1 MNIKKRYL
9 LLMIAALLVVIF
21 TLMNQKSTV
30 ADTVSNEMVET
41 EVIEAKEIISEF
53 EDYDSSQYSI
63 ESPYIN
69 VDAYGMNPL
78 SAYVIM
84 PIDKAASF
92 SYTVQGIDDSA
103 DYTFTTDELQSE
115 SLVIP
120 VIGLYASFQNTVDI
134 TINYQDGT
142 TEEVSIAIETG
153 AVADYVTTKIDV
165 DTSSSSV
172 EEATGALDGG
182 FIFDN
187 RINGYDINGDVRVA
201 MEIEDLDWQGNAL
214 RINDDGTFMMGTM
227 DYIYNISITGRVLFE
242 YKSPDGYYMN
252 HDYMSAEDGNT
263 YVILSPDEENMT
275 YTDTGLKEEGFVA
288 VYETGV
294 DELPTQ
300 IFDIN
305 KLVVANAVNAVNTF
319 STAQDELVHLNAIA
333 YDEYSDTIML
343 SAQSQNAIIA
353 INPQDGS
360 LKWIIKDADD
370 VITNSELTLDVIG
383 DFEYTNG
390 QHSINITTDE
400 KYDDGDESTIELTVY
415 NNKFCLDWEGNAIV
429 STNGGYEASCASQN
443 ASSLLVYRIDTE
455 ENTVEMLDS
464 FEVPG
469 YYSSI
474 RSSWFQSEDYAHNY
488 ITYGDMGQMIATDEE
503 FNILFSVQS
512 DEADAYYQN
521 MYRAR
526 VISGDQLET
535 IELNAL

>member
-1 MNIKKRYL
+1 
-9 LLMIAALLVVIF
+9 MIVALLVVIF
-21 TLMNQKSTV
+21 VLVNQDTGI
-30 ADTVSNEMVET
+30 ADTVSSEAVEA
-41 EVIEAKEIISEF
+41 EVVEAKAIISEF

-63 ESPYIN
+63 ENPYISI
-69 VDAYGMNPL
+69 DKYGMNPL

-84 PIDKAASF
+84 PIEQAASF

-103 DYTFTTDELQSE
+103 DYTFNTDELQGE
-115 SLVIP
+115 NLVIP
-120 VIGLYASFQNTVDI
+120 VIGLYASYQNTVDI

-142 TEEVSIAIETG
+142 TETTSIGIETG

-165 DTSSSSV
+165 DTTSSST
-172 EEATGALDGG
+172 EDATAALNGG

-242 YKSPDGYYMN
+242 YKTPEGYYMN
-252 HDYMSAEDGNT
+252 HDYISAEDGNT
-263 YVILSPDEENMT
+263 YVILSPEEENMT
-275 YTDTGLKEEGFVA
+275 YTDTGLKEEAFVA

-294 DELPTQ
+294 DELPNQ

-305 KLVVANAVNAVNTF
+305 QLVVDNAVNATNTF
-319 STAQDELVHLNAIA
+319 TTAQDELVHLNAIA

-343 SAQSQNAIIA
+343 SSQSQNAIIA
-353 INPQDGS
+353 IDPQDGS
-360 LKWIIKDADD
+360 LKWIIKDPAD
-370 VITNSELTLDVIG
+370 VFTNSELTLEAVG

-400 KYDDGDESTIELTVY
+400 KYDDGDDSTIELTVY

-429 STNGGYEASCASQN
+429 STTGGYETSCASQD

-474 RSSWFQSEDYAHNY
+474 RSSWFQSEDYTYNY
-488 ITYGDMGQMIATDEE
+488 ITYGDMGQMIATDED

-512 DEADAYYQN
+512 DEADTYYQN